1 MDIPSNISQIVKEG
15 EGVDDCDD
23 ECWDLYIGFWIEG
36 LLVPAIA
43 VFGIVGNIT
52 CVFVFNHKSVDLK
65 PSFSN
70 ILKCLSIYEM
80 ALLVG
85 QNRSRFTRSLLRFIS
100 APNLS
105 ILRFKIFFDRNAEFV

>member
-1 MDIPSNISQIVKEG
+1 MDNLSNISNIVKERG
-15 EGVDDCDD
+15 GVEDCDD

-70 ILKCLSIYEM
+70 ILKCLSIYDI
-80 ALLVG
+80 LFLVG
-85 QNRSRFTRSLLRFIS
+85 
-100 APNLS
+100 
-105 ILRFKIFFDRNAEFV
+105 

>member
-1 MDIPSNISQIVKEG
+1 MGKLVLIRIFCEESIRPDTVIHNMNISNIVEEG
-15 EGVDDCDD
+15 EGVEDCDD

-70 ILKCLSIYEM
+70 ILKCLSVYDI
-80 ALLVG
+80 LFLVG
-85 QNRSRFTRSLLRFIS
+85 
-100 APNLS
+100 
-105 ILRFKIFFDRNAEFV
+105 